1 MAKQAVDSK
10 AVRRLPLQFDDKGE
24 PMFSSVKSPE
34 DFKPTALII
43 RPPHTAIPVI
53 FVPGIMGTNIRMAEE
68 KKDAWAPPNSALS
81 GLGQALKRSV
91 QKPEQRQV
99 QFDPNN
105 TEVNPDGPCSIPS
118 NFFMLTEKEAKKRGW
133 GALHADSYHE
143 TLQQLEI
150 SLNEQYSKPGRS
162 EEDGN
167 HLLEE
172 IGLLTQLGTT
182 EGTAKSK
189 PDYKKAAAKA
199 AAAWDKTP
207 PALSAAEMD
216 KLDDY
221 YYPVWACGYNWLQ
234 SNKESGEQLLKRI
247 DEIIQFYDDSQYFDC
262 SKVILVTHSMGG
274 FVARSAAQQDSSK
287 ILGIVHGVQ
296 PVAGAPVV
304 YRRFRAGTEVDGFF
318 DIAGAAAAAIIGW
331 NAADIT
337 PALSCAPGP
346 LELLP
351 NTAYP
356 KGWLK
361 IIQKTGGEE
370 RIIKQLPESD
380 PYEEIYS
387 KTTDDCWWG
396 MVDPSLI
403 DPAGVI
409 QSAKNKSPLKAYKD
423 ALIIA
428 ANFHDA
434 VGLSAHPKT
443 YGYYGVDDHKFLT
456 FGSVS
461 WDTKNKVT
469 TENEPTLFTA
479 KDQWRNTTGKAD
491 VALDA
496 ENILHFKLRNDRD
509 QGGDGTVP
517 LVSGAVLEKLLPAPQ
532 MVFKMH
538 GFNHQNSYKNLFA
551 MQSTIYSI
559 AKLIQLAEPVKP
571 CK

>member
-1 MAKQAVDSK
+1 MTNQAVDSK

-34 DFKPTALII
+34 DFKLSALVI
-43 RPPHTAIPVI
+43 RPPHTVIPII

-105 TEVNPDGPCSIPS
+105 TEVNPDGPCSIPG

-162 EEDGN
+162 KEDGN

-172 IGLLTQLGTT
+172 IGLLTQLGAADSSSTD
-182 EGTAKSK
+182 K

-199 AAAWDKTP
+199 AAAWGETP
-207 PALSAAEMD
+207 PALSPAEVD

-234 SNKESGEQLLKRI
+234 SNKVSGEHLLKRI
-247 DEIIQFYDDSQYFDC
+247 NEVIKFYNDSQYFEC
-262 SKVILVTHSMGG
+262 SKVILLTHSMGG
-274 FVARSAAQQDSSK
+274 FVARSAAQQDPSK

-296 PVAGAPVV
+296 PVGGAPVV

-331 NAADIT
+331 SAADVT

-403 DPAGVI
+403 DPANTI
-409 QSAKNKSPLKAYKD
+409 KSVMPPLKAYKV
-423 ALIIA
+423 ALNMA
-428 ANFHDA
+428 EQFHANLE
-434 VGLSAHPKT
+434 LSAHEKT
-443 YGYYGVDDHKFLT
+443 YGYYGIDNNKFLT

-461 WDTKNKVT
+461 WDTKNKIS
-469 TENEPTLFTA
+469 TENESALFVA

-496 ENILHFKLRNDRD
+496 ENTLHFKLRNERD

-517 LVSGAVLEKLLPAPQ
+517 LVSGAALEKLIPAPQ
-532 MVFKMH
+532 MVFKMK
-538 GFNHQNSYKNLFA
+538 GFDHQNSYKNRFA

-559 AKLIQLAEPVKP
+559 AKLVQLAEPATP
-571 CK
+571 